1 MIESGKKQTESKL
14 QKERGSMAGLKS
26 ILREEKKRLEELMEK
41 SICQMKNLPEGT
53 LRVSVDK
60 GYPRY
65 YRCQEG
71 DKVGN
76 YIRKQDKEIAQK
88 LAQKEYNSKVLQLIQ
103 KRLKQIENIIKDYED
118 DEIEKCFYGEHAA
131 KQKLIVPVEQT
142 WQDKLKDWQEKGYV
156 GKGFQDNTMEIYT
169 QRGERVRSKSEKIL
183 ADYFY
188 YHGIPYK
195 YECPLLLRGYGV
207 IYPDFTFL
215 SPKSRQEMYWE
226 HNGMMDDAVYAQKAV
241 KKIELYE
248 KNGIFPGERLILT
261 FETGQTTLNNE
272 IIDAMAK
279 RYLI

>member
-118 DEIEKCFYGEHAA
+118 DEVEKCFYGEHAA
-131 KQKLIVPVEQT
+131 KQKLIVPIEQT

>member
-41 SICQMKNLPEGT
+41 SICQMKSLPEGT

-118 DEIEKCFYGEHAA
+118 DEVEKCFYGEHAA

-272 IIDAMAK
+272 IIEAMAK

>member
-118 DEIEKCFYGEHAA
+118 DEVEKCFYGEHAA

-272 IIDAMAK
+272 IIEAMAK

>member
-26 ILREEKKRLEELMEK
+26 ILREEKKKLEELMEK
-41 SICQMKNLPEGT
+41 SICQMKSLPEGT

-118 DEIEKCFYGEHAA
+118 DEVEKCFYGEHAA
-131 KQKLIVPVEQT
+131 KQKLIIPVEQT

-226 HNGMMDDAVYAQKAV
+226 HNGMMDDTVYAQKAV

-272 IIDAMAK
+272 IIEAMAK

>member
-41 SICQMKNLPEGT
+41 SICQMKSLPEGT

-118 DEIEKCFYGEHAA
+118 DEVEKCFYGEHAA
-131 KQKLIVPVEQT
+131 KQKLIVPIEQT

-169 QRGERVRSKSEKIL
+169 QRGEHVRSKSEKIL

-272 IIDAMAK
+272 IIEAMAK

>member
-118 DEIEKCFYGEHAA
+118 DEVEKCFYGEHAA

-226 HNGMMDDAVYAQKAV
+226 HNGMMDDTVYAQKAV

-272 IIDAMAK
+272 IIEAMAK

>member
-272 IIDAMAK
+272 IIEAMAK

>member
-41 SICQMKNLPEGT
+41 SICQMKSLPEGT

-118 DEIEKCFYGEHAA
+118 DEVEKCFYGEHAA

-248 KNGIFPGERLILT
+248 KNGIFPGERLTLT
-261 FETGQTTLNNE
+261 FETGQTALNNE
-272 IIDAMAK
+272 IIEAMAK

>member
-41 SICQMKNLPEGT
+41 SICQMKSLPEGT

-118 DEIEKCFYGEHAA
+118 DEVEKCFYGEHAA